1 MKKTLLL
8 FVFVAFSAI
17 ILNAQYLRG
26 AFNSWGNTDLMELYY
41 SHYNITIEVAEDT
54 LGAGFKIDQYADW
67 TLQWGYLPPESYNPI
82 VNTSEGQMR
91 GSNSGDSPNDFTKS
105 FYAGKFYT
113 FRLEGDET
121 WWNRRFVI
129 METDAAPVELL
140 AVSDN
145 SLLQNENEVTV
156 SITTS
161 AELSPQE
168 TIYIR
173 YTTDDWTSSF
183 IVECSG
189 TATNYQG
196 VIPAQSAATVVEYYV
211 FSSAMVLSFVTDN
224 TDFST
229 LNANNNAGDNYTY
242 TVISA
247 SAYAEASV
255 SSDLIENTL
264 NNAEINIEIFNDS
277 FVDETVD
284 PLNITLNNAPTGLTI
299 SNVIYVDANNIT
311 VVLGFDGTD
320 FTDNITDFSITISAD
335 ELAGTDALTTNNLTI
350 YADIMHQ
357 DIYMCKVSMWEGA
370 GDDTWYDEV
379 DFNGHNFGSF
389 NSGMSL
395 YFKTGQVFTWQ
406 DASGEIVSAA
416 MNYRIYKDEDTPGA
430 FVNVDLPYFSEWIS
444 GINTDKLWWND
455 APDEIDINLIDGAVD
470 GTYFLEVYY
479 EAETGGGATLYRN
492 NAGANY
498 IASFIITSDP
508 ILTATP
514 TEALTEENLDGMEIS
529 LNVLDDYFVDAVL
542 DVNNFTLNNAPV
554 GLDISDVTYVDPNN
568 ATVTLSFDGTN
579 FDVDITDFSISVAG
593 IELNLGNALTSNSMT
608 ITAIDESI
616 TIHSHLLTSDNYQ
629 RYLGDNASY
638 WINMEIGQLE
648 WDGVQIGFG
657 VIADNAAEWNW
668 NNAEWYE
675 DGEGDNKRVHSL
687 ITLANE
693 IGSVYY
699 AGRVRNSPQGSW
711 FYANSADWSEDNALN
726 AIYTIETMALPP
738 ATAVNAAVLDGTR
751 INLNWT
757 ADLSFTNVMILAK
770 ETDAISTEP
779 TQGVTYSVSETID
792 DAEVIYKGNAASF
805 IHSGLINNT
814 TYNYKIYTI
823 NNNYYSASID
833 ATAATND
840 EEGCTF
846 TLDLGEDINV
856 CGGSSVLLNT
866 NLVVKPYGDTLTIY
880 FSTLDN
886 ADFAA
891 LDKIYMHAG
900 VHLAGGTSWDYVS
913 GNWGDDDGV
922 GLMTQHDVNTWK
934 ITLNPLTYFGFPV
947 ESNLLGINLAF
958 RNFDGTLTAN
968 NPDTGE
974 DYFIDMS
981 VMPPVG
987 SHSNITN
994 DFIQSHITDII
1005 WSNGQTSSSVSVSEA
1020 GEYSVIVTDIY
1031 GCLAKDT
1038 INVGIHPL
1046 PYVELGD
1053 DQTVCSDTELIL
1065 DAGEFEEYSWSNDSI
1080 GQTNTIIESGTYG
1093 VTVTD
1098 EFGCTG
1104 FDIVNIEFIDYP
1116 IAEFSYHFLSDLEVY
1131 FSDSSQ
1137 NAVDYFWDFNG
1148 DDVIDSNTVGDVTY
1162 TFSEIGQFAT
1172 SLTVSNQCSEDV
1184 YSQII
1189 YVLDI
1194 ETNEISNINIYPN
1207 PVAEILNI
1215 EFFETTSNIQIQ
1227 LFSIDGK
1234 LIFDKKYAGTDVY
1247 SIDVSNYSAGI
1258 YNLVIGIDNIKS
1270 ENKIV
1275 IK

>member
-406 DASGEIVSAA
+406 DASDEIVSAA

-470 GTYFLEVYY
+470 GTYFLE
-479 EAETGGGATLYRN
+479 
-492 NAGANY
+492 
-498 IASFIITSDP
+498 
-508 ILTATP
+508 
-514 TEALTEENLDGMEIS
+514 
-529 LNVLDDYFVDAVL
+529 
-542 DVNNFTLNNAPV
+542 
-554 GLDISDVTYVDPNN
+554 
-568 ATVTLSFDGTN
+568 
-579 FDVDITDFSISVAG
+579 
-593 IELNLGNALTSNSMT
+593 
-608 ITAIDESI
+608 
-616 TIHSHLLTSDNYQ
+616 
-629 RYLGDNASY
+629 
-638 WINMEIGQLE
+638 
-648 WDGVQIGFG
+648 
-657 VIADNAAEWNW
+657 
-668 NNAEWYE
+668 
-675 DGEGDNKRVHSL
+675 
-687 ITLANE
+687 
-693 IGSVYY
+693 
-699 AGRVRNSPQGSW
+699 
-711 FYANSADWSEDNALN
+711 
-726 AIYTIETMALPP
+726 
-738 ATAVNAAVLDGTR
+738 
-751 INLNWT
+751 
-757 ADLSFTNVMILAK
+757 
-770 ETDAISTEP
+770 
-779 TQGVTYSVSETID
+779 
-792 DAEVIYKGNAASF
+792 
-805 IHSGLINNT
+805 
-814 TYNYKIYTI
+814 
-823 NNNYYSASID
+823 
-833 ATAATND
+833 
-840 EEGCTF
+840 
-846 TLDLGEDINV
+846 
-856 CGGSSVLLNT
+856 
-866 NLVVKPYGDTLTIY
+866 
-880 FSTLDN
+880 
-886 ADFAA
+886 
-891 LDKIYMHAG
+891 
-900 VHLAGGTSWDYVS
+900 
-913 GNWGDDDGV
+913 
-922 GLMTQHDVNTWK
+922 
-934 ITLNPLTYFGFPV
+934 
-947 ESNLLGINLAF
+947 
-958 RNFDGTLTAN
+958 
-968 NPDTGE
+968 
-974 DYFIDMS
+974 
-981 VMPPVG
+981 
-987 SHSNITN
+987 
-994 DFIQSHITDII
+994 
-1005 WSNGQTSSSVSVSEA
+1005 
-1020 GEYSVIVTDIY
+1020 
-1031 GCLAKDT
+1031 
-1038 INVGIHPL
+1038 
-1046 PYVELGD
+1046 
-1053 DQTVCSDTELIL
+1053 
-1065 DAGEFEEYSWSNDSI
+1065 
-1080 GQTNTIIESGTYG
+1080 
-1093 VTVTD
+1093 
-1098 EFGCTG
+1098 
-1104 FDIVNIEFIDYP
+1104 
-1116 IAEFSYHFLSDLEVY
+1116 
-1131 FSDSSQ
+1131 
-1137 NAVDYFWDFNG
+1137 
-1148 DDVIDSNTVGDVTY
+1148 
-1162 TFSEIGQFAT
+1162 
-1172 SLTVSNQCSEDV
+1172 
-1184 YSQII
+1184 
-1189 YVLDI
+1189 
-1194 ETNEISNINIYPN
+1194 
-1207 PVAEILNI
+1207 
-1215 EFFETTSNIQIQ
+1215 
-1227 LFSIDGK
+1227 
-1234 LIFDKKYAGTDVY
+1234 
-1247 SIDVSNYSAGI
+1247 
-1258 YNLVIGIDNIKS
+1258 
-1270 ENKIV
+1270 
-1275 IK
+1275 